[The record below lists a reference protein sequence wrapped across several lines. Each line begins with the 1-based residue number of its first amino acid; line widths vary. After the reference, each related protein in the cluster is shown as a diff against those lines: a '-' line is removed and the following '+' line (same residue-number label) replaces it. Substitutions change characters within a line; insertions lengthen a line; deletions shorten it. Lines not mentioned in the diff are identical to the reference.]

1 MTSPQP
7 KEGLAGRTT
16 SPASDEAP
24 GAHRPGPVEPR
35 RPVPIVLVD
44 RPTRPPRQISRSFL
58 GLSWWLWAL
67 LILAFAFLA
76 AVQIYRDA
84 ARSRWV
90 APPETRSE
98 LFADGPASPVRVD
111 DLLLTWDSVPAA
123 SSYRLHI
130 TTVTGTTVIEGLHL
144 EETNWR
150 PPIEALPALPPGEY
164 RWWVVAVNRED
175 HTLARSATEAFYLR

>member
-123 SSYRLHI
+123 SSYRLHN

-164 RWWVVAVNRED
+164 RWWVVAGNSEAP
-175 HTLARSATEAFYLR
+175 TQAR